1 MERIKLSQRE
11 VELIEAYFKKEITI
25 WANEEV
31 QDVFGGVIDN
41 AIALMHELEAYDEAN
56 GRLIEWYW
64 EKYQA
69 QETAQTAE

>member
-56 GRLIEWYW
+56 GRLIEWFW
-64 EKYQA
+64 DKYQA
-69 QETAQTAE
+69 QQKTTAEE